1 MKKMRK
7 LSQSKFSWNKKKA
20 LFCIFIKLLTVDCNY
35 VTDETQVYVSKI
47 IGFVAFYV
55 LNDNSIQGFF
65 LFSFLQ
71 RYSLQFGY
79 HDLLRITFYVQ
90 LSGSGKCPSADEC
103 PESSLL
109 LQDIG
114 IGVSERPPVDGEDEV
129 EVVGEKVTGR

>member
-65 LFSFLQ
+65 LFSFFAALFTAI
-71 RYSLQFGY
+71 R
-79 HDLLRITFYVQ
+79 
-90 LSGSGKCPSADEC
+90 
-103 PESSLL
+103 
-109 LQDIG
+109 
-114 IGVSERPPVDGEDEV
+114 VS
-129 EVVGEKVTGR
+129 